1 MANYGSFFVTI
12 FHKKSFCFLYQ
23 LNLQLACYGVVR
35 CEDISQA
42 YAVSI
47 DILESIDFSL
57 MAAPLDAPAGDIRPV
72 LFAGVQ
78 TFFKAE
84 ISLMHNFPNREV
96 ADCQAAVVQLLSF
109 LKWRST
115 ARRTR
120 PTSSASATSSPRPH
134 GTRLLAW
141 IHRSGTVAPH
151 PEVPAPAR
159 TTVSSSNKW
168 RVVRRQTR
176 PALSTKTSA
185 SRR

>member
-1 MANYGSFFVTI
+1 MGSSGVKI
-12 FHKKSFCFLYQ
+12 FRKLTQSPSIFLNQ
-23 LNLQLACYGVVR
+23 SIFPSWQRHWMRRRATSGRSCSLACR
-35 CEDISQA
+35 
-42 YAVSI
+42 
-47 DILESIDFSL
+47 L
-57 MAAPLDAPAGDIRPV
+57 
-72 LFAGVQ
+72 
-78 TFFKAE
+78 FFKAE

-134 GTRLLAW
+134 GTSLLAW